1 MEFISRELDDYVG
14 RHTKQESAV
23 LDELNRETHLKILQP
38 RMLSGHLQ
46 GRALSMFS
54 KMISPDTILEVGTY
68 TGYSAI
74 CLSEGLASGGQLH
87 TIEKNEELRPIA
99 ERFFEKAGVKD
110 SITMHIGDATEVLV
124 DLDEKFDLAFID
136 ADKSNYIN
144 YYELILPKLNQGGF
158 IVADNVL
165 WSGKVLQESEME
177 KDVDARTLD
186 QFNKMILNDER
197 VENVLLPIRDGLMII
212 RKK

>member
-74 CLSEGLASGGQLH
+74 CLSEGLTTGGQLH

>member
-1 MEFISRELDDYVG
+1 MEFISADLEKYVNH
-14 RHTKQESAV
+14 HTKQESEV
-23 LDELNRETHLKILQP
+23 LEELNRETHLKVLQP

-46 GRALSMFS
+46 GRALSMFA
-54 KMISPDTILEVGTY
+54 KMISPKKILEVGTY

-74 CLSEGLASGGQLH
+74 CLSEGLASGGSLH
-87 TIEKNEELRPIA
+87 TIEKNEELQPIA

-110 SITMHIGDATEVLV
+110 HITMHIGDALEVLQG
-124 DLDEKFDLAFID
+124 LDENFDLAFID

-144 YYELILPKLNQGGF
+144 YYDLILPKMNKGGF

-165 WSGKVLQESEME
+165 WSGKVLDKNEME
-177 KDVDARTLD
+177 KDEDTRILD
-186 QFNKMILNDER
+186 RFNKMVLDDDR

-212 RKK
+212 RKI

>member
-1 MEFISRELDDYVG
+1 
-14 RHTKQESAV
+14 
-23 LDELNRETHLKILQP
+23 
-38 RMLSGHLQ
+38 
-46 GRALSMFS
+46 
-54 KMISPDTILEVGTY
+54 LEVGTY

-74 CLSEGLASGGQLH
+74 CLSEGLTTGGQLH

-144 YYELILPKLNQGGF
+144 YYELILPKLKQGGF